1 MRFLIREVHRWDDLN
16 AYEGQL
22 HGEVDG
28 TPLCVHIVVSRP
40 QGDWEALK
48 PGSAVEVD
56 IWLERSADIRLR
68 SALSP
73 PVWKTLDGP
82 NYLIG
87 STVSE
92 VVDDETIVVAGPF
105 PLRVDMDRVPSV
117 TSPPLGVGDG
127 VEVRGLLKA
136 ELI

>member
-16 AYEGQL
+16 DYEGQL

-28 TPLCVHIVVSRP
+28 TPLCVHILVSSP
-40 QGDWEALK
+40 EEDWKNLK
-48 PGSAVEVD
+48 PGRAVEVD
-56 IWLERSADIRLR
+56 IWLERSAGIRLR

-73 PVWKTLDGP
+73 PVWETLDGP
-82 NYLIG
+82 SYLIG

-105 PLRVDMDRVPSV
+105 PLRVDLDRVPSV
-117 TSPPLGVGDG
+117 TSPPLHVGDG
-127 VEVRGLLKA
+127 IEVRGLVKA